1 MANWTFGALMNKVKA
16 SRQDPEAWGECI
28 ASLQPS
34 RHSVLF
40 RVANFQISREQRALA
55 FSLPL

>member
-1 MANWTFGALMNKVKA
+1 MNKVKA